1 MPDLVLT
8 HGYFLRE
15 DPKELQIMKP
25 YVPLGILYICS
36 HLRAR
41 GFDVEVFDTTFST
54 RLDLFS
60 YLLSERPGVLGVYA
74 NLMTR
79 RNVIEILRV
88 ASSAGWRTIVGGPEP
103 GAYIEEYLD
112 AGADVVVL
120 GEGELTVE
128 DLLLAFKNQSDLSNV
143 YGIAYRDA
151 AGQARRTLPRAQ
163 IRDLDVQPW
172 PARDAVDVDRYIS
185 TWREAHGKGSVSFIT
200 ARGCPYKCRWCSH
213 QVFGQTHRRRNPK
226 LVVDEVEW
234 LLQRYN
240 PDMVWVA
247 DDVFTIHYGW
257 LREYAAE
264 MRRRSL
270 RIPFECITRADRMND
285 EVVDLLAELGC
296 FRVWIGSESGSQR
309 ILDAMERG
317 VTVEEV
323 QRGVEMARS
332 RGIASG
338 MFLMWGY
345 DGEDIPDIEATIE
358 HVKRS
363 DPDVFFT
370 TVAYPIKGT
379 PYYEGVSN
387 QLLQINPWSE
397 SSDRELV
404 VSGRHSKRFY
414 EFADRLL
421 HDEVEL
427 ARLERSDGSQ
437 CDTPCPTSTVV
448 SRRGTVNAA
457 ELRRRIAAAR
467 ASLHATVMEVEA

>member
-8 HGYFLRE
+8 HGYFLQE

-36 HLRAR
+36 HLRAK
-41 GFDVEVFDTTFST
+41 GIHAEVFDTTFST
-54 RLDLFS
+54 RPELFA
-60 YLLSERPGVLGVYA
+60 YLQSEAPSILGIYA

-79 RNVIEILRV
+79 KNVIEILHV
-88 ASSAGWRTIVGGPEP
+88 AREAGWKTIVGGPEP
-103 GAYIEEYLD
+103 GAYVNEYLH

-120 GEGELTVE
+120 GEGEVTMEELVP
-128 DLLLAFKNQSDLSNV
+128 ALSADFNISKV
-143 YGIAYRDA
+143 AGIAYLDEWK
-151 AGQARRTLPRAQ
+151 QVQRTAPRAQ
-163 IRDLDVQPW
+163 ISNLDAQPW
-172 PARDAVDVDRYIS
+172 PARDTVDVDRYVN
-185 TWREAHGKGSVSFIT
+185 TWRTAHGKGSASFIT

-213 QVFGQTHRRRNPK
+213 QVFGQTHRRRNPR

-234 LLQRYN
+234 LLNRYQ

-247 DDVFTIHYGW
+247 DDVFTIHHGW

-270 RIPFECITRADRMND
+270 HIPFECITRADRMND

-309 ILDAMERG
+309 ILDSMERG
-317 VTVEEV
+317 VTVEQV
-323 QRGVEMARS
+323 QRGVEMARA

-345 DGEDIPDIEATIE
+345 EGEELQDIEATIE

-379 PYYEGVSN
+379 PYYERVSS
-387 QLLQINPWSE
+387 QLLQIKPWTE
-397 SSDRELV
+397 SSDREIV

-414 EFADRLL
+414 DFADRLL

-427 ARLERSDGSQ
+427 ARLERVGHINVS
-437 CDTPCPTSTVV
+437 ST
-448 SRRGTVNAA
+448 
-457 ELRRRIAAAR
+457 ELRNRISAMRAA
-467 ASLHATVMEVEA
+467 LHSTYTEVEA